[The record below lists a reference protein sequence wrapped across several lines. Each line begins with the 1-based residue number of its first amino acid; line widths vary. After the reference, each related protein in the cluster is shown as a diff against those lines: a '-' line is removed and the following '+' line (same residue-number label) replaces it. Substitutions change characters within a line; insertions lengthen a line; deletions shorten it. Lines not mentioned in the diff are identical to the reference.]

1 MHMVMLGGTP
11 GDLRMNIKPNNL
23 TLAVVA
29 ALVLQ
34 PVYALANGTEGATTA
49 EVPNLQATQEAGT
62 PAPAG
67 TGQPT
72 SLAGITVTATKRVEL
87 MQDVPIAINVV
98 TAQDIESARITSAA
112 DLPMLAPGITMI
124 PVAGPAASNV
134 VIRGLSTTIGEPN
147 VSFFIDGVYIP
158 SRNALDFMLAD
169 NIERVEVAKGPQYAL
184 YGRNSFAGAVNFITK
199 APSNKQEGSISLGVG
214 NHARRDAR
222 AVASGPFSDGSSYHY
237 RVGVARND
245 FGGFYRNELSGKKLD
260 KTSARGAFLTLD
272 GAPTDRLNGQFN
284 LIYDGM
290 RRRDFAQQFV
300 PNNGGFAP
308 NFNDNQQ
315 YFGKLPSLTDG
326 FAVTP
331 GHFDRDSVLAS
342 LTVNYDMNWA
352 TLTSVTSYNH
362 LKLDYEYDSDY
373 SAAQVAMAGTDGPQT
388 SISQDL
394 RLVSPGNEHFDWL
407 LGVYY
412 YHLSDDHVDDSPY
425 VGPAA
430 PLGGLSSDNRE
441 RTRSAAVY
449 GTATWHMTSQ
459 WDLGLALRYTRE
471 TKSANAAT
479 TKLPAGPTTLFGASR
494 TFTPFTPGL
503 YLTYKPS
510 QASTFYASA
519 VKAIKVGGFNTFT
532 ANGAI
537 APDERSYNSER
548 STNYELGA
556 KFSLLD
562 GRMLLD
568 MDVYRINW
576 RDQIV
581 RTIGS
586 MGALLNTNAGQT
598 TSKGIEANLQ
608 YDANQNWS
616 FKLGGTFN
624 NARYDEYIFP
634 IVALL
639 GGNPDLSGVRLQYA
653 PRHTANLSVINR
665 QPLGNGWTWT
675 TRLDGQYR
683 SNMVAIQ
690 TGTALIPATRLFNLN
705 TGFDNGRV
713 RVSLWVDNLLNNKD
727 APGAV
732 FTGDPATTFQFA
744 THQRPGLQLFQA
756 LVNAPVLRT
765 FGVDVRYRF

>member
-1 MHMVMLGGTP
+1 
-11 GDLRMNIKPNNL
+11 MNIKPNS
-23 TLAVVA
+23 LAFAIVA
-29 ALVLQ
+29 VLALQ
-34 PVYALANGTEGATTA
+34 PAHAQQNGNAGATTSETA
-49 EVPNLQATQEAGT
+49 QLAQGQK
-62 PAPAG
+62 APAR
-67 TGQPT
+67 TDSGQPT
-72 SLAGITVTATKRVEL
+72 NLAAITVTATKRVEL

-98 TAQDIESARITSAA
+98 TAQDIESAGLTSAA
-112 DLPMLAPGITMI
+112 DLPMLVPGLTMI

-158 SRNALDFMLAD
+158 SRNALNFMLAD
-169 NIERVEVAKGPQYAL
+169 NIARVEVAKGPQYAL

-199 APSNKQEGSISLGVG
+199 APSNKQEGSISVGVG
-214 NHARRDAR
+214 NYGRRDAE
-222 AVASGPFSDGSSYHY
+222 AVASGPFSDGSAYHY

-245 FGGFYRNELSGKKLD
+245 FGGFYRNELTGKKLD

-290 RRRDFAQQFV
+290 RRRDFAEQFV
-300 PNNGGFAP
+300 SNNGGFAR

-315 YFGKLPSLTDG
+315 YFGDLPSLTHG

-342 LTVNYDMNWA
+342 FTVNYDMDWA

-362 LKLDYEYDSDY
+362 LKLDYDYDSDY
-373 SAAQVAMAGTDGPQT
+373 SAAPIAMAGTHGPQN
-388 SISQDL
+388 SVSQDL
-394 RLVSPGNEHFDWL
+394 RLVSPRNEHIDWL

-412 YHLSDDHVDDSPY
+412 YHLNDDHVDDSDY
-425 VGPAA
+425 VGMAA
-430 PLGGLSSDNRE
+430 PLGSLRSDNRE
-441 RTRSAAVY
+441 STRSTALY
-449 GTATWHMTSQ
+449 GTATWHMTAQ
-459 WDLGLALRYTRE
+459 WDLGLAMRYTRE
-471 TKSANAAT
+471 TKSADAVT
-479 TKLPAGPTTLFGASR
+479 TSLPAGSTAVFGASR

-503 YLTYKPS
+503 YLTYKPTRN
-510 QASTFYASA
+510 STFYASA

-581 RTIGS
+581 RTVGS

-598 TSKGIEANLQ
+598 TSKGVEANLQ
-608 YDANQNWS
+608 YDATRNWT
-616 FKLGGTFN
+616 FKLGGTYN
-624 NARYDEYIFP
+624 DAKYDEYIFP
-634 IVALL
+634 IVAVL
-639 GGNPDLSGVRLQYA
+639 GGNPNLAGVRLQYA
-653 PRHTANLSVINR
+653 PRYTANLSVINKV
-665 QPLGNGWTWT
+665 PLSNGWTWS

-683 SNMVAIQ
+683 SDMVAIQ
-690 TGTALIPATRLFNLN
+690 TGTATIPSAALFNLN
-705 TGFDNGRV
+705 TSFDIGQM
-713 RVSLWVDNLLNNKD
+713 RVSLWVDNVFNNKD

-732 FTGDPATTFQFA
+732 FAGDPATTFQFA

-756 LVNAPVLRT
+756 LVNAPDLRSY
-765 FGVDVRYRF
+765 GVNVRYRF

>member
-1 MHMVMLGGTP
+1 
-11 GDLRMNIKPNNL
+11 MNIKPNSL
-23 TLAVVA
+23 TFAIVAILA
-29 ALVLQ
+29 LQ
-34 PVYALANGTEGATTA
+34 PAYAQQDGNADAATSATGNRQPVEGQQAQARTDTA
-49 EVPNLQATQEAGT
+49 
-62 PAPAG
+62 
-67 TGQPT
+67 QPT
-72 SLAGITVTATKRVEL
+72 NLAAITVTATKRVEL
-87 MQDVPIAINVV
+87 MQDVPIAISVV
-98 TAQDIESARITSAA
+98 TAQDIESAGLTSAA
-112 DLPMLAPGITMI
+112 DLPMLVPGLTMI

-158 SRNALDFMLAD
+158 SRNALNFMLAD

-199 APSNKQEGSISLGVG
+199 APSNKQEGSISVGLG
-214 NHARRDAR
+214 NYDRRDAK
-222 AVASGPFSDGSSYHY
+222 AVVSGPFSDGSSYHY
-237 RVGVARND
+237 RAGVARND
-245 FGGFYRNELSGKKLD
+245 FGGFYRNELTGKKLD

-300 PNNGGFAP
+300 SNNGGFVP
-308 NFNDNQQ
+308 SFNDNQQ
-315 YFGKLPSLTDG
+315 YFGDVPSLTHG

-331 GHFDRDSVLAS
+331 GHFDRDSILGS
-342 LTVNYDMNWA
+342 LKVNYDMDWA

-362 LKLDYEYDSDY
+362 LKLDYNYDSDY
-373 SAAQVAMAGTDGPQT
+373 SAAQVAMAGTRGPET

-394 RLVSPGNEHFDWL
+394 RLVSPGSEHFDWL

-412 YHLSDDHVDDSPY
+412 YHLSNDHVDDNDY

-430 PLGGLSSDNRE
+430 PLGTLTSDNRE
-441 RTRSAAVY
+441 GTRSAALY

-459 WDLGLALRYTRE
+459 WDLGLAMRYTRE
-471 TKSANAAT
+471 TKSADAT
-479 TKLPAGPTTLFGASR
+479 TVSVPGSTALFNASR

-503 YLTYKPS
+503 YLTYKPTRN
-510 QASTFYASA
+510 STFYASA

-537 APDERSYNSER
+537 APDERSYNSEN
-548 STNYELGA
+548 SLNYELGA

-576 RDQIV
+576 RNQIV

-586 MGALLNTNAGQT
+586 MGALLNTNAGRT
-598 TSKGIEANLQ
+598 TSKGVEANLQ
-608 YDANQNWS
+608 YNANRNWG
-616 FKLGGTFN
+616 FKLGGTYN
-624 NARYDEYIFP
+624 NAKYDEYVFP
-634 IVALL
+634 ILAAL
-639 GGNPDLSGVRLQYA
+639 GANPDLAGVRLQYA
-653 PRHTANLSVINR
+653 PRYTANLSVINT
-665 QPLGNGWTWT
+665 QPLQNGWTWSA
-675 TRLDGQYR
+675 RLDGQYR
-683 SNMVAIQ
+683 SNMAAIQ
-690 TGTALIPATRLFNLN
+690 TATATIPAAALFNLN
-705 TGFDNGRV
+705 TSLDMGQF
-713 RVSLWVDNLLNNKD
+713 RVSFWVDNIFNNKD

-744 THQRPGLQLFQA
+744 THQRPGIQLFQA

-765 FGVDVRYRF
+765 FGVDFRYRF

>member
-1 MHMVMLGGTP
+1 
-11 GDLRMNIKPNNL
+11 MNITPNSL
-23 TLAVVA
+23 TFAIVAVLA
-29 ALVLQ
+29 LQ
-34 PVYALANGTEGATTA
+34 PAYAQQDGNANATASATGNNQPGGA
-49 EVPNLQATQEAGT
+49 QQ
-62 PAPAG
+62 APAQAD
-67 TGQPT
+67 TRQPT
-72 SLAGITVTATKRVEL
+72 NLGAITVTATKRVEL

-98 TAQDIESARITSAA
+98 TAQDIESAGLTSAA
-112 DLPMLAPGITMI
+112 DLPMLVPGITMI

-199 APSNKQEGSISLGVG
+199 APSNERGGSVSVGVG

-222 AVASGPFSDGSSYHY
+222 AVASGPFADGSSYHY

-260 KTSARGAFLTLD
+260 KTSGRGAFLTLD

-284 LIYDGM
+284 VIYDGM

-300 PNNGGFAP
+300 SNNGGFVR
-308 NFNDNQQ
+308 NFNDLQQ
-315 YFGKLPSLTDG
+315 YFGDLPSLTKG

-331 GHFDRDSVLAS
+331 GHFDRDSVLAA
-342 LTVNYDMNWA
+342 LTVNYAMDWA
-352 TLTSVTSYNH
+352 TLTSVSSYNH

-373 SAAQVAMAGTDGPQT
+373 SAAHIAMADTHGPQT
-388 SISQDL
+388 SVSQDF

-412 YHLSDDHVDDSPY
+412 YNLHDDHVDGSRY
-425 VGPAA
+425 VGPAS

-449 GTATWHMTSQ
+449 GTATWHLASQ
-459 WDLGLALRYTRE
+459 WDLGLQLRYTRE
-471 TKSANAAT
+471 TKSVDAVTTTLPGAAN
-479 TKLPAGPTTLFGASR
+479 PAGSTALFGASR

-503 YLTYKPS
+503 SVTYKPS
-510 QASTFYASA
+510 PNSTFYASA

-532 ANGAI
+532 SNGAI

-556 KFSLLD
+556 KFSMLD

-581 RTIGS
+581 RTVGS

-598 TSKGIEANLQ
+598 TSKGVEANLQ
-608 YDANQNWS
+608 YEVNRNWS
-616 FKLGGTFN
+616 FKLGGTYN
-624 NARYDEYIFP
+624 DAKYDEYIFP
-634 IVALL
+634 ILALL

-653 PRHTANLSVINR
+653 PRYTANMSVVNT

-675 TRLDGQYR
+675 TRLDGHYR
-683 SNMVAIQ
+683 AEMAAIQ
-690 TGTALIPATRLFNLN
+690 TATATIPSAALFNLN
-705 TGFDNGRV
+705 TSFDTGPL
-713 RVSLWVDNLLNNKD
+713 RVSLWIDNVFNNKD

-744 THQRPGLQLFQA
+744 TGQRAGMQLFQA
-756 LVNAPVLRT
+756 LVNAPNLRT
-765 FGVDVRYRF
+765 YGVDVRYQF

>member
-1 MHMVMLGGTP
+1 
-11 GDLRMNIKPNNL
+11 MNIKPNSL
-23 TLAVVA
+23 TFAVVA
-29 ALVLQ
+29 VLALQ
-34 PVYALANGTEGATTA
+34 PAYAQQSSQADATTSPTGNRQPA
-49 EVPNLQATQEAGT
+49 ADQT
-62 PAPAG
+62 APARNE

-72 SLAGITVTATKRVEL
+72 NLAAITVTATKRVEL
-87 MQDVPIAINVV
+87 MQDVPIAISVV
-98 TAQDIESARITSAA
+98 TAQDIESAGLTSAA
-112 DLPMLAPGITMI
+112 ELPMLVPGLTMI

-158 SRNALDFMLAD
+158 SRNALNFMLAD

-199 APSNKQEGSISLGVG
+199 APSNKQEGSISVGLG
-214 NHARRDAR
+214 NYARRDAR
-222 AVASGPFSDGSSYHY
+222 AVLSGPFADGSAYHY
-237 RVGVARND
+237 RMGVARND
-245 FGGFYRNELSGKKLD
+245 FGGFYRNDLTGKKLD

-272 GAPTDRLNGQFN
+272 GAPSDRLNGQVN
-284 LIYDGM
+284 VIYDGM
-290 RRRDFAQQFV
+290 RRRDFAEQFV
-300 PNNGGFAP
+300 SNNGGFAP

-315 YFGKLPSLTDG
+315 YFGDLPSLTKG

-331 GHFDRDSVLAS
+331 GHFDRDSILAS
-342 LTVNYDMNWA
+342 LTVNYDMDWA
-352 TLTSVTSYNH
+352 TLTSVTSFNH
-362 LKLDYEYDSDY
+362 LKLDYDYDSDY
-373 SAAQVAMAGTDGPQT
+373 TAAQIAMAGTHGPQT
-388 SISQDL
+388 SVSQDF
-394 RLVSPGNEHFDWL
+394 RLVSPTNEHFDWL

-412 YHLSDDHVDDSPY
+412 YHLSDDHVDDSQY

-441 RTRSAAVY
+441 RTRSAAMY

-459 WDLGLALRYTRE
+459 WDLGLAMRYTRE
-471 TKSANAAT
+471 TKSADAT
-479 TKLPAGPTTLFGASR
+479 TTTLPSAPNPAGSTALFGASR

-510 QASTFYASA
+510 RDSTFYASA

-537 APDERSYNSER
+537 APDERSYDSER

-556 KFSLLD
+556 KFSLLE

-581 RTIGS
+581 RTVGS

-598 TSKGIEANLQ
+598 TSKGVEANLQ
-608 YDANQNWS
+608 YDANRNWS
-616 FKLGGTFN
+616 FKLGGTYN
-624 NARYDEYIFP
+624 DAKYDEYMFP
-634 IVALL
+634 IVAVL
-639 GGNPDLSGVRLQYA
+639 GGNPNLAGVRLQYA
-653 PRHTANLSVINR
+653 PRYTANMSMINR
-665 QPLGNGWTWT
+665 QSLSNGWTWT

-683 SNMVAIQ
+683 SDMAAIQ
-690 TGTALIPATRLFNLN
+690 TGTATIPAAALFNLN
-705 TGFDNGRV
+705 TSFDINQL
-713 RVSLWVDNLLNNKD
+713 RVSLWIDNVFNNKD

-744 THQRPGLQLFQA
+744 THQRPGIQLFQA
-756 LVNAPVLRT
+756 LVNAPALRT

>member
-1 MHMVMLGGTP
+1 
-11 GDLRMNIKPNNL
+11 MNIKPNRL
-23 TLAVVA
+23 TFAIVAVLA
-29 ALVLQ
+29 LQ
-34 PVYALANGTEGATTA
+34 PAYAQQNGKADAATSEPGKGQLAEGQNARTPTEA
-49 EVPNLQATQEAGT
+49 
-62 PAPAG
+62 
-67 TGQPT
+67 GQPT
-72 SLAGITVTATKRVEL
+72 NLATITVTATKRVEL

-98 TAQDIESARITSAA
+98 TAQDIESAGLTSAA
-112 DLPMLAPGITMI
+112 DLPMLVPGITMI

-169 NIERVEVAKGPQYAL
+169 NIDRVEVAKGPQYAL

-199 APSNKQEGSISLGVG
+199 RPSNKHEGSISVGLG
-214 NHARRDAR
+214 NYDRRDAK

-245 FGGFYRNELSGKKLD
+245 FGGFYRNELTGKKLD

-284 LIYDGM
+284 VIYDGM

-300 PNNGGFAP
+300 SNNGGFVP

-315 YFGKLPSLTDG
+315 YFGDVPSLTNG

-331 GHFDRDSVLAS
+331 GHFDRDSLLSS
-342 LTVNYDMNWA
+342 LTVNYDMDWA

-362 LKLDYEYDSDY
+362 LKLDYDYDSDY
-373 SAAQVAMAGTDGPQT
+373 SAAQIARAGTHGPET

-412 YHLSDDHVDDSPY
+412 YHLGSDHVDDSQY

-441 RTRSAAVY
+441 RTRSAAMY
-449 GTATWHMTSQ
+449 GTATWHMTPR
-459 WDLGLALRYTRE
+459 WDLGLAMRYTRE
-471 TKSANAAT
+471 TKSADAT
-479 TKLPAGPTTLFGASR
+479 TTSLPSAGNPAGSTALFGASR

-510 QASTFYASA
+510 RNSTFYASA

-537 APDERSYNSER
+537 APDERSYDAER

-556 KFSLLD
+556 KFSLLE

-576 RDQIV
+576 RNQIV

-586 MGALLNTNAGQT
+586 MGALLNTNAGAT
-598 TSKGIEANLQ
+598 TSKGVEANLQ
-608 YDANQNWS
+608 YDANRNWS
-616 FKLGGTFN
+616 FKLGGTYN
-624 NARYDEYIFP
+624 DAKYDEYIFP
-634 IVALL
+634 IVGLL

-653 PRHTANLSVINR
+653 PRYTANMSVINR
-665 QPLGNGWTWT
+665 QPLSNGWIWS

-683 SNMVAIQ
+683 TDMAAIQ
-690 TGTALIPATRLFNLN
+690 TGTATIPSAALFNLN
-705 TGFDNGRV
+705 TSLDIGQLRM
-713 RVSLWVDNLLNNKD
+713 SLWVDNIFNNKD

-744 THQRPGLQLFQA
+744 TRQRPGLQLFQA
-756 LVNAPVLRT
+756 LVNAPRLRT
-765 FGVDVRYRF
+765 FGVDLRYRF

>member
-1 MHMVMLGGTP
+1 
-11 GDLRMNIKPNNL
+11 MNTKPNRL
-23 TLAVVA
+23 TFAIVAVLA
-29 ALVLQ
+29 LQ
-34 PVYALANGTEGATTA
+34 PAYAQQNGKADATTSETGNRQLA
-49 EVPNLQATQEAGT
+49 EDQT
-62 PAPAG
+62 APAQ
-67 TGQPT
+67 TKAGQPT
-72 SLAGITVTATKRVEL
+72 NLAAITVTATKRVEL
-87 MQDVPIAINVV
+87 MQDVPIAVDVV
-98 TAQDIESARITSAA
+98 TAQDIESAGLTSAA
-112 DLPMLAPGITMI
+112 DLPMLVPGITMI

-169 NIERVEVAKGPQYAL
+169 NIARIEVAKGPQYAL

-199 APSNKQEGSISLGVG
+199 APSNKQEGSISVGLG
-214 NHARRDAR
+214 NYDRRDAK
-222 AVASGPFSDGSSYHY
+222 AVASGPFSDGSAYHY

-245 FGGFYRNELSGKKLD
+245 FGGFYRNELTGKKLD

-272 GAPTDRLNGQFN
+272 GAPTDRLNGQVN
-284 LIYDGM
+284 VIYDGM

-300 PNNGGFAP
+300 SNNGGFVP
-308 NFNDNQQ
+308 HFNDNQQ
-315 YFGKLPSLTDG
+315 YFGDVPSLTNG

-331 GHFDRDSVLAS
+331 GHFDRDSILAS
-342 LTVNYDMNWA
+342 LTVNYDMDWA

-362 LKLDYEYDSDY
+362 LKLDYDYDSDY
-373 SAAQVAMAGTDGPQT
+373 SAAQIATAGTHGPQT
-388 SISQDL
+388 SISQDF
-394 RLVSPGNEHFDWL
+394 RLVSPSNEHFDWL

-412 YHLSDDHVDDSPY
+412 YHLSDDHVDDSQY
-425 VGPAA
+425 MGPAA

-449 GTATWHMTSQ
+449 GTATWHMTPK
-459 WDLGLALRYTRE
+459 WDLGLAMRYTRE
-471 TKSANAAT
+471 TKSADAT
-479 TKLPAGPTTLFGASR
+479 TTSLPSAANPAGSIALFGASR

-510 QASTFYASA
+510 RNSTFYASA

-537 APDERSYNSER
+537 APDERSYDSER

-581 RTIGS
+581 RTVGS

-598 TSKGIEANLQ
+598 TSKGVEANLQ

-616 FKLGGTFN
+616 FKLGGTYN
-624 NARYDEYIFP
+624 DAKYDEYMFP
-634 IVALL
+634 IVAVL
-639 GGNPDLSGVRLQYA
+639 GGNPNLAGVRLQYA
-653 PRHTANLSVINR
+653 PRYTANMSVINR
-665 QPLGNGWTWT
+665 QTLSNGWTWT

-683 SNMVAIQ
+683 TDMAAIQ
-690 TGTALIPATRLFNLN
+690 TGTATIPSAALFNLN
-705 TGFDNGRV
+705 TSLDINQL
-713 RVSLWVDNLLNNKD
+713 RVSLWVDNIFNNKD

-744 THQRPGLQLFQA
+744 TRQRPGLQLFQA
-756 LVNAPVLRT
+756 LVNAPALRT
-765 FGVDVRYRF
+765 FGVDLRYRF

>member
-1 MHMVMLGGTP
+1 
-11 GDLRMNIKPNNL
+11 MNIKPNRL
-23 TLAVVA
+23 TFAIVAILAF
-29 ALVLQ
+29 Q
-34 PVYALANGTEGATTA
+34 PAYAQQDGQAGATTSA
-49 EVPNLQATQEAGT
+49 TGNPQLAKGQAT
-62 PAPAG
+62 PAQTD

-72 SLAGITVTATKRVEL
+72 NLAAITVTATKRVEL

-98 TAQDIESARITSAA
+98 TAQDIESAGLTSAA
-112 DLPMLAPGITMI
+112 QLPMLVPGITMI
-124 PVAGPAASNV
+124 PVTGPAASNV

-169 NIERVEVAKGPQYAL
+169 NIARVEVAKGPQYAL

-199 APSNKQEGSISLGVG
+199 APSNKQEGSISVGLG
-214 NHARRDAR
+214 NYDRRNAR
-222 AVASGPFSDGSSYHY
+222 AVVSGPFSDGSSYHY

-272 GAPTDRLNGQFN
+272 GAPTDRLNGQLN
-284 LIYDGM
+284 VIYDGM
-290 RRRDFAQQFV
+290 RRRDFAQRFV
-300 PNNGGFAP
+300 SNNGGFVP

-315 YFGKLPSLTDG
+315 YFGELPSLTNG

-331 GHFDRDSVLAS
+331 GHFDRDSILSS
-342 LTVNYDMNWA
+342 LTVNYDMDWA

-362 LKLDYEYDSDY
+362 LKLDYDYDSDY
-373 SAAQVAMAGTDGPQT
+373 SAAQIAVAGQHGPQN
-388 SISQDL
+388 SLSQDF
-394 RLVSPGNEHFDWL
+394 RLVSPGNDHFDWL

-412 YHLSDDHVDDSPY
+412 YHLSDDHVDDSRY

-441 RTRSAAVY
+441 RTRSAAAY
-449 GTATWHMTSQ
+449 GMATWHMTPQ
-459 WDLGLALRYTRE
+459 WDLGLVMRYTRE
-471 TKSANAAT
+471 TKSADAT
-479 TKLPAGPTTLFGASR
+479 TTNLPSAPNPAGSTSLFNASR

-503 YLTYKPS
+503 YVTYKPHKN
-510 QASTFYASA
+510 ATFYASA

-556 KFSLLD
+556 KFGLLD

-581 RTIGS
+581 RTVGS
-586 MGALLNTNAGQT
+586 MGALLNTNAGRT
-598 TSKGIEANLQ
+598 TSKGVEANLQ
-608 YDANQNWS
+608 YNANQNWS
-616 FKLGGTFN
+616 FKLGGTYN
-624 NARYDEYIFP
+624 DAKYDEYIFP

-653 PRHTANLSVINR
+653 PRYTANMSVINS
-665 QPLGNGWTWT
+665 QPLSNGWTWS
-675 TRLDGQYR
+675 TRLDGHYR
-683 SNMVAIQ
+683 SSMIAIQ
-690 TGTALIPATRLFNLN
+690 TGTATIPSAALFNLN
-705 TGFDNGRV
+705 TSLDFGKL
-713 RVSLWVDNLLNNKD
+713 RVSLWVDNIFNNKD

-744 THQRPGLQLFQA
+744 TRQRPGIQLFQA
-756 LVNAPVLRT
+756 LVNAPELRT
-765 FGVDVRYRF
+765 YGVDFRYRF

>member
-1 MHMVMLGGTP
+1 
-11 GDLRMNIKPNNL
+11 MNIKPNSL
-23 TLAVVA
+23 TFAIVAVLA
-29 ALVLQ
+29 LQ
-34 PVYALANGTEGATTA
+34 PVHAQQDGNADATT
-49 EVPNLQATQEAGT
+49 LATGNSQLAGAQR
-62 PAPAG
+62 APAQTD

-72 SLAGITVTATKRVEL
+72 NLGAITVTATKRVEL

-98 TAQDIESARITSAA
+98 TAQDIESAGLTSAA
-112 DLPMLAPGITMI
+112 DLPILVPGITMI

-169 NIERVEVAKGPQYAL
+169 NVERVEVAKGPQYAL

-199 APSNKQEGSISLGVG
+199 APSNEREGSVSVGVG
-214 NHARRDAR
+214 NHARRDAKV
-222 AVASGPFSDGSSYHY
+222 VASGPFADGSSYHY
-237 RVGVARND
+237 RVGVARDD

-260 KTSARGAFLTLD
+260 KTSGRGAFLTLD

-284 LIYDGM
+284 VIYDGM
-290 RRRDFAQQFV
+290 RRRDFAQRFV
-300 PNNGGFAP
+300 PNNGGFVR
-308 NFNDNQQ
+308 NFNDLQQ
-315 YFGKLPSLTDG
+315 YFGDLPSLTKG

-331 GHFDRDSVLAS
+331 GHFDRDSVLAA
-342 LTVNYDMNWA
+342 LTVNYDMDWA
-352 TLTSVTSYNH
+352 TLTSVSSYNH
-362 LKLDYEYDSDY
+362 LKLDYDYDSDY
-373 SAAQVAMAGTDGPQT
+373 SAAQIAMADTHGPQT
-388 SISQDL
+388 SVSQDF

-412 YHLSDDHVDDSPY
+412 YNLHDDHVDGSRY
-425 VGPAA
+425 VGLAS

-449 GTATWHMTSQ
+449 GTATWHLTSQ
-459 WDLGLALRYTRE
+459 WDLGLQMRYTRE
-471 TKSANAAT
+471 TKSADAVTTTLPGAAN
-479 TKLPAGPTTLFGASR
+479 PAGSIALFGASR

-503 YLTYKPS
+503 SLTYKPLPGT
-510 QASTFYASA
+510 TFYASA

-532 ANGAI
+532 SNGAI

-556 KFSLLD
+556 KFNLLD

-581 RTIGS
+581 RTVGS

-598 TSKGIEANLQ
+598 TSKGVEANLQ
-608 YDANQNWS
+608 YDANRNWS
-616 FKLGGTFN
+616 FKLGGTYN
-624 NARYDEYIFP
+624 DAKYDEYIFP
-634 IVALL
+634 ILAVL

-653 PRHTANLSVINR
+653 PRYTANMSVVNT
-665 QPLGNGWTWT
+665 QPLNNGWTWT
-675 TRLDGQYR
+675 TRLDGHYR
-683 SNMVAIQ
+683 AEMAAIQ
-690 TGTALIPATRLFNLN
+690 TATATIPSAALFNLN
-705 TGFDNGRV
+705 TSFDTGPL
-713 RVSLWVDNLLNNKD
+713 RVSLWVDNVFNNKD

-744 THQRPGLQLFQA
+744 TRQRAGLQLFQA
-756 LVNAPVLRT
+756 LVNAPNLRT
-765 FGVDVRYRF
+765 YGIDVRYRF

>member
-1 MHMVMLGGTP
+1 
-11 GDLRMNIKPNNL
+11 MNIKPNSL
-23 TLAVVA
+23 TFAIVAVLA
-29 ALVLQ
+29 LQ
-34 PVYALANGTEGATTA
+34 PAHAQQDREADATTDRS
-49 EVPNLQATQEAGT
+49 
-62 PAPAG
+62 APAQ
-67 TGQPT
+67 TQPGQPT
-72 SLAGITVTATKRVEL
+72 TLAGITVTATKRVEL

-98 TAQDIESARITSAA
+98 TAQEIESAGLTSAA
-112 DLPMLAPGITMI
+112 DLPMLVPGITMI

-169 NIERVEVAKGPQYAL
+169 NIARVEVAKGPQYAL

-199 APSNKQEGSISLGVG
+199 RPSNEQEGSVSVGLG
-214 NHARRDAR
+214 NYDRRDAK
-222 AVASGPFSDGSSYHY
+222 AVTSGPFSDGSSYHY
-237 RVGVARND
+237 RAGVARND
-245 FGGFYRNELSGKKLD
+245 FGGFYRNELTGKKLD

-284 LIYDGM
+284 VIYDGM

-300 PNNGGFAP
+300 SNNGGFMP

-315 YFGKLPSLTDG
+315 YFGDLPSLTDG

-331 GHFDRDSVLAS
+331 GRFDRDSILAS
-342 LTVNYDMNWA
+342 LTVNYDLDWA

-362 LKLDYEYDSDY
+362 LQLDYDYDSDY
-373 SAAQVAMAGTDGPQT
+373 SAAQIAMAGTHGPET
-388 SISQDL
+388 SISQDF

-412 YHLSDDHVDDSPY
+412 YHLSNDHVDDSRY
-425 VGPAA
+425 VGAAA

-441 RTRSAAVY
+441 RTRSTAMY
-449 GTATWHMTSQ
+449 GTATWHITPK
-459 WDLGLALRYTRE
+459 WDLGLAMRYTRE
-471 TKSANAAT
+471 TKSADAT
-479 TKLPAGPTTLFGASR
+479 TTNLPSVGNPAGSTDLFSASR

-510 QASTFYASA
+510 RNSTFYASA

-537 APDERSYNSER
+537 APDERSYDSER
-548 STNYELGA
+548 SMNYELGA
-556 KFSLLD
+556 KFSLLE

-581 RTIGS
+581 RTVGS
-586 MGALLNTNAGQT
+586 MGALLNTNAGET
-598 TSKGIEANLQ
+598 TSKGVEANLQ
-608 YDANQNWS
+608 YDASRNWS
-616 FKLGGTFN
+616 FKLGGTYN
-624 NARYDEYIFP
+624 DARYDEYMFP
-634 IVALL
+634 IIALL

-653 PRHTANLSVINR
+653 PRYTANMSVINHR
-665 QPLGNGWTWT
+665 PLSNGWTWT
-675 TRLDGQYR
+675 TRLDSQYR
-683 SNMVAIQ
+683 SDMVAIQ
-690 TGTALIPATRLFNLN
+690 TGTATIPSTALFNLN
-705 TGFDNGRV
+705 TSLDIGRL
-713 RVSLWVDNLLNNKD
+713 RVSLWVDNIFNNKD

-732 FTGDPATTFQFA
+732 FTGDPAMTFQFA
-744 THQRPGLQLFQA
+744 TGQRPGIQVFQA
-756 LVNAPVLRT
+756 LVNAPRLRT
-765 FGVDVRYRF
+765 FGVDFRYRF